1 MKYMGVNEVR
11 QKFLDFFA
19 GKDHMVV
26 PSFSLVPHNDKS
38 LLLINAGMTPFK
50 PYFTGQ
56 EKPPNVR
63 MATCQKCIRTVDIDN
78 VGKTARHG
86 TFFEMLGNFSF
97 GDYFKKEAIEWAWE
111 FVTEVMEIPVE
122 KLHASIYLDD
132 DEAYT
137 LWTDMIGLPPERVVR
152 LGKEDNF
159 WEHGTGPCGP
169 SSEIFIDRGEKY
181 GCGSPDCGVGC
192 DCDRYM
198 EFWNLVFTQ
207 FDKTESGEYLPL
219 PNPNIDTGMGLE
231 RLALIMQGVDSI
243 FELDTLRAVIDAIES
258 KAGTTYGS
266 GGDIDI
272 SIRVITDHIRS
283 TVFMIS
289 DGILPS
295 NEGRGYVL
303 RRILRRAARHG
314 KRLGIEDRFLAELV
328 EVVVDSSAEAYP
340 ELREKKDHIQK
351 IIDQEEKRFYITLDQ
366 GLSVLNEYIEEL
378 VGEKETVLCGLNVF
392 TLYDTY
398 GFPVELTQEILAE
411 KDMKPDMEGFAAYMA
426 QQRQRARS
434 ARKETDYMGAEDS
447 TYKLID
453 TDIVTD
459 FVGYGELETEAE
471 VLAMVREDEVVDRI
485 EKGDSAVLVLDKTP
499 FYAESGG
506 QIGDKGLLTGPS
518 GHFQVEDTRKIQGG
532 RWIHTGKVIEGS
544 IQNGNYLK
552 AQVDHE
558 RRLAIAR
565 NHTVTHLLHSA
576 LRAVLGDQVH
586 QAGSLVTPDR
596 LRFDFTQYEPMTAEQ
611 IERVERMVNN
621 WIWAS
626 IPVDTRQMSMKEAQK
641 EGATALFGEK
651 YGDNVRVVSVGDV
664 SMELCGGTHLSN
676 TGQAGLFQ
684 IISESSTAAGVRRIE
699 AVTGWAAYDIME
711 SRKGLA
717 AALQQELRTD
727 EDTILDRVDALK
739 EELRTANK
747 ELAALKAEMA
757 KGAVDETLDQ
767 VRETGGVKWIATR
780 LDGMDVQQ
788 LRESADRLRDKMKSG
803 LVVLASA
810 LDKKVMF
817 IAAATKD
824 VVKQGI
830 HAGNLVKELA
840 AMTGGGGGGRPDMAQ
855 AGGRDVSKI
864 DDALSQVG
872 VAIEKQL
879 GI

>member
-1 MKYMGVNEVR
+1 MRYMGVNEVR

-19 GKDHMVV
+19 EKDHLVV

-38 LLLINAGMTPFK
+38 LLLINAGMAPLK

-56 EKPPNVR
+56 EEPPKKR
-63 MATCQKCIRTVDIDN
+63 MATCQKCIRTVDIDR

-97 GDYFKKEAIEWAWE
+97 GDYFKKEAISWAWE
-111 FVTEVMEIPVE
+111 FVTEVMEIPSD
-122 KLHASIYLDD
+122 KLYASIYLDD
-132 DEAYT
+132 DEAYD
-137 LWTDMIGLPPERVVR
+137 LWVNMIGLPPERVVR

-169 SSEIFIDRGEKY
+169 CSEIHIDRGEKY
-181 GCGSPDCGVGC
+181 GCGKPDCGVGC
-192 DCDRYM
+192 DCDRYV

-231 RLALIMQGVDSI
+231 RLSMIMQGVDSI
-243 FELDTLRAVIDAIES
+243 FDLDTFRSVIDAIEAVAHV
-258 KAGTTYGS
+258 KYGS
-266 GGDIDI
+266 GGDIDE
-272 SIRVITDHIRS
+272 SIRVISDHIRS

-303 RRILRRAARHG
+303 RRVLRRAARHG
-314 KRLGIEDRFLAELV
+314 KRLGIGDRFLADLV
-328 EVVVDSSAEAYP
+328 KVVVDSCAEAYQ
-340 ELREKKDHIQK
+340 ELREKKSHIQK

-378 VGEKETVLCGLNVF
+378 IGQEKKVLSGLHVF

-411 KDMKPDMEGFAAYMA
+411 KGMEPDMDGFAAHMA
-426 QQRQRARS
+426 EQRQRARS

-447 TYKLID
+447 LYKLID
-453 TDIVTD
+453 TGITTD
-459 FVGYGELETEAE
+459 FVGYDALEGSAR
-471 VLAMVREDEVVDRI
+471 VLTLIRDDETVERVDS
-485 EKGDSAVLVLDKTP
+485 GDSAVIVLDVTP

-506 QIGDKGLLTGPS
+506 QIGDQGVLVGPS
-518 GHFQVEDTRKIQGG
+518 GRMKVEDTRKIQGN
-532 RWIHTGKVIEGS
+532 RWVHTGTVIEGH
-544 IQNGNYLK
+544 IDQGDCIDTR
-552 AQVDHE
+552 VDQE

-576 LRAVLGDQVH
+576 LRTVLGDQVH

-596 LRFDFTQYEPMTAEQ
+596 LRFDFTQYEPMTEDQ
-611 IERVERMVNN
+611 ISRVERMVNG
-621 WIWAS
+621 WIWES
-626 IPVDTRQMSMKEAQK
+626 IPVSTRQMSLKEAQK

-651 YGDNVRVVSVGDV
+651 YGDKVRVVSVGDV

-684 IISESSTAAGVRRIE
+684 IVSESSTAAGVRRIE

-711 SRKGLA
+711 SRKGLVNT
-717 AALQQELRTD
+717 LQQELRTD
-727 EDTILDRVDALK
+727 EDGILARVDALR
-739 EELRTANK
+739 EELRSANK
-747 ELAALKAEMA
+747 EISGLKAEMA
-757 KGAVDETLDQ
+757 KGAVDETLDTIQ
-767 VRETGGVKWIATR
+767 ETGGVKWAAAR
-780 LDGMDVQQ
+780 MDGMDAAQ
-788 LRESADRLRDKMKSG
+788 LRDAADRLRDKMGSG
-803 LVVLASA
+803 VVVLASA
-810 LDKKVMF
+810 QENKVMF

-824 VVKQGI
+824 VVKKGI

-840 AMTGGGGGGRPDMAQ
+840 AMAGGGGGGRPDMAQ

-864 DDALSQVG
+864 DAALSAVD

>member
-19 GKDHMVV
+19 GKGHMVV
-26 PSFSLVPHNDKS
+26 PSFSLVPHQDKS

-111 FVTEVMEIPVE
+111 FVTEVMEIPVD
-122 KLHASIYLDD
+122 KLHASIFLDD
-132 DEAYT
+132 DEAYA

-152 LGKEDNF
+152 LGREDNF

-207 FDKTESGEYLPL
+207 FDKTDTGEYLPL

-231 RLALIMQGVDSI
+231 RLAMIMQGVDSI
-243 FELDTLRAVIDAIES
+243 FELDTLRAVIDAIEV
-258 KAGTTYGS
+258 KAGAKYGT
-266 GGDIDI
+266 DANTDV

-303 RRILRRAARHG
+303 RRVLRRAARHG
-314 KRLGIEDRFLAELV
+314 KRLGIEDRFLSDLV
-328 EVVVDSSAEAYP
+328 NVVVDSSAEDYP
-340 ELREKKDHIQK
+340 ELAEKKNHIQK

-378 VGEKETVLCGLNVF
+378 AGKKETVLSGLHVF

-411 KDMKPDMEGFAAYMA
+411 KSMTPDMDGFAAHMA
-426 QQRQRARS
+426 EQRERARS

-447 TYKLID
+447 LYKLID
-453 TDIVTD
+453 TGITTD
-459 FVGYGELETEAE
+459 FVGYEDLEGSAR
-471 VLAMVREDEVVDRI
+471 VLTLIRDDEVVKQVN
-485 EKGDSAVLVLDKTP
+485 EGDSAVIVLDETP

-506 QIGDKGLLTGPS
+506 QIGDKGLLVGPS
-518 GHFQVEDTRKIQGG
+518 GSFQVEDTRKIQGN
-532 RWIHTGKVIEGS
+532 RWVHTGTVTEGHIDQGDAIESKV
-544 IQNGNYLK
+544 
-552 AQVDHE
+552 DRE

-565 NHTVTHLLHSA
+565 NHTATHLLQSA
-576 LRAVLGDQVH
+576 LRAVLGDQAH

-596 LRFDFTQYEPMTAEQ
+596 LRFDFTQYEPMTLEQ
-611 IERVERMVNN
+611 IKKVERLVNG
-621 WIWAS
+621 WIWEA
-626 IPVDTRQMSMKEAQK
+626 IPVSTRQMSLKEAQK

-651 YGDNVRVVSVGDV
+651 YGDKVRVVSVGDV

-684 IISESSTAAGVRRIE
+684 IVSESSTAAGVRRIE
-699 AVTGWAAYDIME
+699 AVTGWGAYDIME
-711 SRKGLA
+711 SRKGIVS
-717 AALQQELRTD
+717 ALQQELRTD
-727 EDTILDRVDALK
+727 EDGILNKVEALR
-739 EELRTANK
+739 EELRTAGK
-747 ELAALKAEMA
+747 ELSALKAEMA
-757 KGAVDETLDQ
+757 KDAVDDTLDHI
-767 VRETGGVKWIATR
+767 RETGNVKWIATR
-780 LDGMDVQQ
+780 LDGMDVPQ
-788 LRESADRLRDKMKSG
+788 LRESADRLRDKMGSG

-810 LDKKVMF
+810 LDSKVMF

-830 HAGNLVKELA
+830 HAGNLVKQLA

-864 DDALSQVG
+864 NEALAQVG